1 MFTTI
6 SLVKIH
12 HHTVIFFLVIRTFT
26 ISSLSDFQI
35 HDTILLTIV
44 TCYTRKQMKVDVNLQ
59 RWWDGDVEG
68 EATEGHGSNLRGRRH
83 SLSTGG
89 GQILERRDD
98 RSYVW

>member
-1 MFTTI
+1 
-6 SLVKIH
+6 
-12 HHTVIFFLVIRTFT
+12 
-26 ISSLSDFQI
+26 
-35 HDTILLTIV
+35 
-44 TCYTRKQMKVDVNLQ
+44 MKVDVNLQ